1 MSKKMELFWGILI
14 NVSFVISIL
23 VIDYY
28 IGEKQLS
35 KKFVDLWDDSGRQ
48 EVLITDNKDQID
60 STKVKVD
67 KNKSNIDEIAKLTA
81 DQYEK
86 LKRLNELQSLAEQQL
101 NELQYKIDSLKGL
114 SADLIVPFE
123 KEFGV
128 QDNYIRV
135 FGRTGLDI
143 DNNMVVNS
151 STDIGFD
158 GMIALGE
165 PRIEQIGK
173 SEFKAVMPSQ
183 EFDGIQL
190 KGGESLPVRMKIPR
204 NQISVGP
211 MVGITYDKATGLTE
225 PIWGFG
231 VTYNA
236 IKLVDWR

>member
-23 VIDYY
+23 VIDYH
-28 IGEKQLS
+28 IGEQRIS
-35 KKFVDLWDDSGRQ
+35 KKFIDLWQDSDRQ
-48 EVLITDNKDQID
+48 EVLITDNKEQID

-183 EFDGIQL
+183 EFDGIKL
-190 KGGESLPVRMKIPR
+190 KGSETLPVRMKIPR

>member
-1 MSKKMELFWGILI
+1 MSKKVEWFLGILI

-28 IGEKQLS
+28 IGEQRIS
-35 KKFVDLWDDSGRQ
+35 KRFIDLWQDSDRQ
-48 EVLITDNKDQID
+48 EVLITDNKEQID

-143 DNNMVVNS
+143 DNNMVMNS

-183 EFDGIQL
+183 EFDGIKL
-190 KGGESLPVRMKIPR
+190 IGSETLPVRMKIPR

-211 MVGITYDKATGLTE
+211 MVGITYDKVTGLTE

>member
-86 LKRLNELQSLAEQQL
+86 LKKLNELQSLAEQQL

-183 EFDGIQL
+183 EFDGIKL

>member
-35 KKFVDLWDDSGRQ
+35 KKFVDLWDDSDRQ
-48 EVLITDNKDQID
+48 EVLITDNKEQID

>member
-1 MSKKMELFWGILI
+1 MSKKMEWFWGILI

-23 VIDYY
+23 VIDYHV
-28 IGEKQLS
+28 GEQRIS
-35 KKFVDLWDDSGRQ
+35 KRFIDLWQDSDRQ
-48 EVLITDNKDQID
+48 EVLITDNKEQID

-183 EFDGIQL
+183 EFDGIKL
-190 KGGESLPVRMKIPR
+190 KGSETLPVRMKIPR

>member
-48 EVLITDNKDQID
+48 EVLITDNKEQID
-60 STKVKVD
+60 STKVRVD

-123 KEFGV
+123 KDFGV
-128 QDNYIRV
+128 QDTYLRV

-143 DNNMVVNS
+143 DNNMVMNS

-173 SEFKAVMPSQ
+173 NEFKAIIDSK
-183 EFDGIQL
+183 EFDGIKL
-190 KGGESLPVRMKIPR
+190 VGGESLPVRMKIPR

-211 MVGITYDKATGLTE
+211 MVGITYDKTTGLTE

-231 VTYNA
+231 ISYNA

>member
-1 MSKKMELFWGILI
+1 MSKKMEWFWGILI

-23 VIDYY
+23 VIDYHV
-28 IGEKQLS
+28 GEQRIS
-35 KKFVDLWDDSGRQ
+35 KRFIDLWQDSDRQ
-48 EVLITDNKDQID
+48 EVLITDNKEQID

-183 EFDGIQL
+183 EFEGIRL
-190 KGGESLPVRMKIPR
+190 KGSETLPVRMKIPR